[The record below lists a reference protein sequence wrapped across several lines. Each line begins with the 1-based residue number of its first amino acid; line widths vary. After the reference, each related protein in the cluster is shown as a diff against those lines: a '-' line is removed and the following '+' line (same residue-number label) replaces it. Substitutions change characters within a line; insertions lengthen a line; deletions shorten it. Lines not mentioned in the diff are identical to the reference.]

1 MLRKSNGPPCN
12 ILESPLNVDAIKYVY
27 RIFRQVSGNKSDFNS
42 FLYYFGSP
50 LAINIEFVLVKV

>member
-1 MLRKSNGPPCN
+1 
-12 ILESPLNVDAIKYVY
+12 VY

>member
-1 MLRKSNGPPCN
+1 
-12 ILESPLNVDAIKYVY
+12 VY

-50 LAINIEFVLVKV
+50 LAINIEFVLVKVWIPIAYVPNSATVKS